1 MIRNCPICGSVCRPI
16 RSVANAKNEGGVY
29 IACNSC
35 TYRSKMEKGQSEA
48 EKTHNRLCVAV
59 DKGKDADAAIR
70 RELERVAEKIMAESN
85 AILRNTEHAIQHI
98 EEGKMFTAGRLTE
111 RIGTTA
117 NALFEYG
124 MRIREGETE

>member
-29 IACNSC
+29 IACNIC

-59 DKGKDADAAIR
+59 DKGKDADEAIR
-70 RELERVAEKIMAESN
+70 RELAKVAEKIMAESN
-85 AILRNTEHAIQHI
+85 SILRNAQHAIQCV
-98 EEGKMFTAGRLTE
+98 EDGKMFTAGCLTE
-111 RIGTTA
+111 KIVETSSD
-117 NALFEYG
+117 LFEYG
-124 MRIREGETE
+124 KNIWEGDSK